1 MTDAASLSA
10 AGASPNPYSLIHIAR
25 ADLPAGHPADLIARA
40 YDELRKGHLLPH
52 ENEIIENPRLQEAL
66 VYAEHVEPV
75 DMQGFVDF
83 AILAQGEKVAGRSG
97 GSMRDA
103 WMSETIDP
111 EFVEARYHEMIAA
124 SVLRQPMF
132 SRGATPTRE
141 RSFRMQV
148 RGLFPLFAENQARL
162 RLIVVAA
169 EPYVAIRS

>member
-10 AGASPNPYSLIHIAR
+10 AGPSANLYSLTPLSR
-25 ADLPAGHPADLIARA
+25 ADLPAGHPTEMIAKA
-40 YDELRKGHLLPH
+40 YEELRRGHLLPH
-52 ENEIIENPRLQEAL
+52 ENEILENPRLQAAL
-66 VYAEHVEPV
+66 MYAEHVEPV

-83 AILAQGEKVAGRSG
+83 SIVGQGEKVVRRG
-97 GSMRDA
+97 GNSMRDA
-103 WMSETIDP
+103 WMSETIDA

-141 RSFRMQV
+141 RAFRMQI

-162 RLIVVAA
+162 RLIAVAA
-169 EPYVAIRS
+169 EPYVAIRD